1 MRSFAK
7 LAEMQQILH
16 HCDMPTNLTV
26 PQVAQ
31 LCEVSEGTVRLWI
44 RDEKLPAK
52 KLFGGTW
59 RVALADLEASS
70 GLKFTQDQVEA
81 VKHA

>member
-1 MRSFAK
+1 MRAFAK
-7 LAEMQQILH
+7 LAEIQRNLH

-44 RDEKLPAK
+44 RDEKLPAN
-52 KLFGGTW
+52 LGVSRFSSL
-59 RVALADLEASS
+59 RCVVA
-70 GLKFTQDQVEA
+70 
-81 VKHA
+81 